1 MNIYYTADSTTS
13 HWRSPMGKTE
23 YVTINYGDPSRKLS
37 GLMGPRGPDV
47 LLCTGG
53 QLWGDGLSLEISLG

>member
-1 MNIYYTADSTTS
+1 
-13 HWRSPMGKTE
+13 MGKTE